1 MGPRTIALRFAVVAS
16 TMALLGGVMPSG
28 VLAGSGS
35 NSQSLCIGHHPMEY
49 VWYTPSCTGQIRL
62 WFAETLAVR
71 GRPIHNVR
79 TPRFG

>member
-35 NSQSLCIGHHPMEY
+35 NSQSLCIGHDPME
-49 VWYTPSCTGQIRL
+49 
-62 WFAETLAVR
+62 
-71 GRPIHNVR
+71 
-79 TPRFG
+79 